1 MTTANGHW
9 KFIKYSK
16 ILAINKEKP
25 CSTFIPNQFFG
36 CHKYT
41 DASETDFA
49 YNAIQAKD
57 VNLEWVLHKKLFIF
71 EIDENFHSI

>member
-1 MTTANGHW
+1 MDIGNSSNIA
-9 KFIKYSK
+9 KF
-16 ILAINKEKP
+16 LAINKEKP
-25 CSTFIPNQFFG
+25 CSTFIPNKFLG
-36 CHKYT
+36 CHKST
-41 DASETDFA
+41 AASETNFV